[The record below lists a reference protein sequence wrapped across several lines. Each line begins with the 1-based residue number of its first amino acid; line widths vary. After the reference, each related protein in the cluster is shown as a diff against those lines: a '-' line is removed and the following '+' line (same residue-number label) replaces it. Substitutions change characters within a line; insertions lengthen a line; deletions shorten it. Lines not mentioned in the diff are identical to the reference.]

1 MRLGYTCA
9 PTRTSV
15 GGAKMRIAVLSDIH
29 GNLPALEAI
38 FADVAR
44 RGVDHVVNLGDHVS
58 GPLMPAETAQ
68 FLMRQPWTQINGNHD
83 RELATS
89 DPTDLIP
96 SDAFARA
103 QLGGEGLEWLA
114 GLPPSSTVNN
124 GGLLLHG
131 TIRRDTECLLET
143 IENGAARLATPAEIE
158 VRLGEAQ
165 AEVVLCGHSHIPR
178 SVRTLSGQLIVNPG
192 SVGLQAYEH
201 NDPEYHI
208 MQTGSPDARYAVIEK
223 RAGQWSARLI
233 TVPYDTRPVVELA
246 RRNGRPEWAS
256 GLATGYFSPADSKLR
271 PTRTT

>member
-38 FADVAR
+38 LADVAR
-44 RGVDHVVNLGDHVS
+44 RGVDHVVNQGDHVS

-89 DPTDLIP
+89 DPADLIP

-103 QLGGEGLEWLA
+103 QLGGEALEWLA
-114 GLPPSSTVNN
+114 GLPPSSTVND

-131 TIRRDTECLLET
+131 TIRRDTEYLLET

-165 AEVVLCGHSHIPR
+165 AEVMLCGHSHIPR

-192 SVGLQAYEH
+192 SVGLPAFTDVQPFPHKVE
-201 NDPEYHI
+201 
-208 MQTGSPDARYAVIEK
+208 TGSPDARYAIVE
-223 RAGQWSARLI
+223 RTAAGWTAQLL
-233 TVPYDTRPVVELA
+233 TVPYDHRPMAALA
-246 RRNGRPEWAS
+246 RERHRPSWEQA
-256 GLATGYFSPADSKLR
+256 LCTGYVDAPR
-271 PTRTT
+271 